1 MHNIKEVSF
10 VTIFSLFLDALHFN
24 VKVTKAVN
32 GLRAKGKNKQF
43 RLIQSTKKIVL
54 TEYGAKFNGFEYE
67 KVENV
72 FVYKIVEDLGDIKV
86 VDENNRSIIRL
97 TDSHAILK
105 IESTHPKQN
114 NAVSLGNASN
124 SLDYKELK
132 EEKSYATLF

>member
-10 VTIFSLFLDALHFN
+10 ATIFSLFLDALHFN
-24 VKVTKAVN
+24 VKVTRAVN
-32 GLRAKGKNKQF
+32 GLKAKDKNRNF
-43 RLIQSTKKIVL
+43 RLIESTKKIVL

-86 VDENNRSIIRL
+86 VSEDNRSVIRL
-97 TDSHAILK
+97 TDSHDILK
-105 IESTHPKQN
+105 IESAKPKQN
-114 NAVSLGNASN
+114 ISVSLGSASN